1 MAFTHK
7 ALTKEI
13 SKLQKFA
20 LRLCQNR
27 HDAEDLLQNTVLK
40 ALEKKDMFEDGT
52 NLFSWTSKIMYNNFV
67 SGYRRKVKF
76 ETQYDCEDY
85 IMNQSTE
92 ARQDN
97 ISELSQVNE
106 AMALI
111 SDEHRTV
118 LICICIKGMKYNEVA
133 TMLAIPIGTVRSRL
147 SRAREQL
154 QEALIQRAANKIYSS
169 PSSLPAIIQKAA

>member
-1 MAFTHK
+1 
-7 ALTKEI
+7 
-13 SKLQKFA
+13 
-20 LRLCQNR
+20 
-27 HDAEDLLQNTVLK
+27 
-40 ALEKKDMFEDGT
+40 
-52 NLFSWTSKIMYNNFV
+52 
-67 SGYRRKVKF
+67 
-76 ETQYDCEDY
+76 
-85 IMNQSTE
+85 MNQSTE